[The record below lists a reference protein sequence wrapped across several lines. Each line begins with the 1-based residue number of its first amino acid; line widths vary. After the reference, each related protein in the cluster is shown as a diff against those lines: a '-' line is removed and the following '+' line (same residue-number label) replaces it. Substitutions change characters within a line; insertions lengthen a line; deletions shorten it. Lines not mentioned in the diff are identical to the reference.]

1 MAATWLAEVLTY
13 STPPTISG
21 VASFHQVR
29 ICGSRAISSSSGDV
43 QRHATRSRLTL
54 SRGIWSG
61 DEERAFALVPP
72 WVGHSPRGGTG
83 EAITAVRVQLARPTR
98 TGAAS
103 KRHANG

>member
-29 ICGSRAISSSSGDV
+29 ICGSRTISSSSGDV

-54 SRGIWSG
+54 SRVSWST
-61 DEERAFALVPP
+61 DEERAFALVAP
-72 WVGHSPRGGTG
+72 WGGHSAGRGRG
-83 EAITAVRVQLARPTR
+83 EANVAGRGQLARPAETV
-98 TGAAS
+98 A
-103 KRHANG
+103 